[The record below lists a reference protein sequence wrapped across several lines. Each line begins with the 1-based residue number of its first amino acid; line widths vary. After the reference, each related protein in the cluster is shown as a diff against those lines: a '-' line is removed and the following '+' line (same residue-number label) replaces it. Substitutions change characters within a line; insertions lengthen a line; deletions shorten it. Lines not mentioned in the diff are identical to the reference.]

1 LRTLSSKAAFT
12 TNVDPREL
20 IAAER
25 TRRPWMSHSVA
36 VLIVSPRVDQIAL
49 VLPEKAAK
57 RQAEHV
63 RVPPQRAVLPDDM
76 VEANA
81 LTLVRSLLT
90 VPVRPNDL
98 HFLGSAR
105 GNVHRGGQREQYGK
119 WVHWVGLRLNERN
132 GVFKKGSSEF
142 QLAYWCDTNQLLSMD
157 TSFAMSQRK
166 YLMTLQALTAYHC
179 LGVEGVLIRKARE
192 RLSLVA

>member
-1 LRTLSSKAAFT
+1 LRTSSNKAAFT

-20 IAAER
+20 IAAQR

-49 VLPEKAAK
+49 VLPEKVAK

-63 RVPPQRAVLPDDM
+63 RVPPQRAVLPGET

-81 LTLVRSLLT
+81 LALVRSLLT
-90 VPVRPNDL
+90 VSVRPDDL

-105 GNVHRGGQREQYGK
+105 GNVHRGGQRTPYGK
-119 WVHWVGLRLNERN
+119 WVHWIGLRLNQRN
-132 GVFKKGSSEF
+132 GVFEKGSAEF

-166 YLMTLQALTAYHC
+166 YLMTLQALTAYHR
-179 LGVEGVLIRKARE
+179 LGVEGTLIRKARA